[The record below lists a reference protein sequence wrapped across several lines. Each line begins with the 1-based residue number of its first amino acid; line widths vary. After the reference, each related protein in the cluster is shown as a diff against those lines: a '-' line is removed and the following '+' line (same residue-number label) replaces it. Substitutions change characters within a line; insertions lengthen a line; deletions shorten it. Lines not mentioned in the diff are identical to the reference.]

1 MDFLHFDLISM
12 IQTVGYVGLFV
23 MVFGESGFFLFF
35 LPGDSL
41 LFTAGILASQGVFS
55 IWTLLLVFVLAAI
68 LGDSAGYWVGK
79 KAGIWLLSQKDRL
92 FFKKSHIHKAQD
104 FYDKHG
110 GKTLILARFIPAVR
124 TFVPVVAGMAKM
136 DYKKFLSYNIIGG
149 IIWGMGLPLLGYA
162 LGSQIKDV
170 EHYLLPI
177 IGVIILISF
186 LPAVIHMRGD
196 IGRMMKSNPA
206 TKKLLQL
213 KEKWIGDTP
222 I

>member
-1 MDFLHFDLISM
+1 MTFFEFDLM
-12 IQTVGYVGLFV
+12 HLIQTVGYVGLWV

-41 LFTAGILASQGVFS
+41 LFTAGILASQGIFNIWSLLIVFAS
-55 IWTLLLVFVLAAI
+55 AAI

-79 KAGIWLLSQKDRL
+79 KAGDWLLSQKDRL
-92 FFKKSHIHKAQD
+92 FFKKKHIYAAQE
-104 FYDKHG
+104 FYEKHG

-149 IIWGMGLPLLGYA
+149 VIWGVGLPLLGYT
-162 LGSQIKDV
+162 LGNQIDDIEK
-170 EHYLLPI
+170 YLLPI
-177 IGVIILISF
+177 IALIVGISV
-186 LPAVIHMRGD
+186 LPALLHMRKD
-196 IGRMMKSNPA
+196 IVQTLKANPV
-206 TKKLLQL
+206 TSKLLKL
-213 KEKWIGDTP
+213 KEKYLGNTP

>member
-41 LFTAGILASQGVFS
+41 LFTAGILASQGIFN
-55 IWTLLLVFVLAAI
+55 IWTLLVLFALAAI

-79 KAGIWLLSQKDRL
+79 KAGDWLLRQKDTF
-92 FFKKSHIHKAQD
+92 FFKKSHIHKAQA
-104 FYDKHG
+104 FYDEHG

-124 TFVPVVAGMAKM
+124 TFVPVVAGMANM
-136 DYKKFLSYNIIGG
+136 EYNKFLSFNIIGG
-149 IIWGMGLPLLGYA
+149 LIWGVGLTVLGYA

-177 IGVIILISF
+177 IAIIVMISF
-186 LPAVIHMRGD
+186 LPAVFHMRGD
-196 IGRMMKSNPA
+196 IARMMKKNPV
-206 TKKLLQL
+206 TKKLMQL

-222 I
+222 L